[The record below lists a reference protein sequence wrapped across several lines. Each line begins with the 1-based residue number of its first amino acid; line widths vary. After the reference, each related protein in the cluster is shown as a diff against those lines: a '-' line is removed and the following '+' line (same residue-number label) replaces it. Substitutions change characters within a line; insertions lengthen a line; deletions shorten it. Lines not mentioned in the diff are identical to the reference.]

1 MEKQELETSLS
12 RIHEWIRAAD
22 QKVSILLAFQ
32 GVLATIAAPKLYD
45 LVAEAIRSYHPLS
58 FLALAVACY
67 FSFDSFLKIFHALVP
82 NIHNSHLHRS
92 ITFFGDIS
100 SFSLQEYQQKLDSV
114 SDVEYR
120 NDLVQQIHTSA
131 NIATTKHRNFTAAIK
146 SFVLAIGFWFLGWL
160 LLHILV
166 YVR

>member
-1 MEKQELETSLS
+1 MEKPELEISLG

-32 GVLATIAAPKLYD
+32 GVLATIAAPRLFD
-45 LVAEAIRSYHPLS
+45 LITEAVRDYHPLS

-82 NIHNSHLHRS
+82 NIHNGHLRRS

-100 SFSLQEYQQKLDSV
+100 SFSLQEYQQRLDSA
-114 SDVEYR
+114 SDADYR
-120 NDLVQQIHTSA
+120 EDLVQQIHTSA
-131 NIATTKHRNFTAAIK
+131 KIATTKHQNFTAAIK
-146 SFVLAIGFWFLGWL
+146 SFALAIGFWFLGWL
-160 LLHILV
+160 LSHVLV